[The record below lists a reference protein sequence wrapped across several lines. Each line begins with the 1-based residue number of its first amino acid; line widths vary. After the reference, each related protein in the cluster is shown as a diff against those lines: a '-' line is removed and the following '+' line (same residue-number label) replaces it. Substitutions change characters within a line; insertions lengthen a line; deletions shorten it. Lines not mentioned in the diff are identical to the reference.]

1 MRTLRFI
8 VEDQIL
14 KRDPACDFD
23 NLVPGTDGY
32 LRAEFQFSPEWNGST
47 KVAAFYSVM
56 GREYP
61 PQVLRDGRSCM
72 IPAEACAKQTF
83 YARVIGKKDGYK
95 ILTNKVAI
103 SQMGG
108 K

>member
-14 KRDPACDFD
+14 TRDPNCDFD
-23 NLVPGTDGY
+23 NLVPGTEGY
-32 LRAEFQFSPEWNGST
+32 LRAEFLFSPEWNGSK
-47 KVAAFYSVM
+47 KVAAFYSTM

-61 PQVLRDGRSCM
+61 PQVLKDGKTCM
-72 IPAEACAKQTF
+72 IPVEACSKQSF
-83 YARVIGKKDGYK
+83 AIHVIGKKDGYK
-95 ILTNKVAI
+95 ILTNKVTV

>member
-14 KRDPACDFD
+14 KRDPDCNFD

-32 LRAEFQFSPEWNGST
+32 LQAEFRFSPEWNGST
-47 KVAAFYSVM
+47 RVAAFYSTM

-61 PQVLRDGRSCM
+61 PQLLKDGKTCM

-83 YARVIGKKDGYK
+83 NIQVIGKKDGYK
-95 ILTNKVAI
+95 ILTNKVAV